1 MGAGQDDELTVIWLS
16 ALSCSRYAP
25 GGATCLDG
33 RDAAAEREDLQGLL
47 LSQAYDGSGTR
58 RRVHVV
64 LADAGD
70 NVKYADRVADLIAAR
85 RAAFGPR
92 VVAIGGGDSRTVTQR
107 AINMIDQA
115 RQSLGIDCD
124 AGSRLGAQ
132 VAPVWDAVAL
142 AQTLLTDGT
151 PKDLSQLSG
160 TLRLAGKPGTGSD
173 LLTVYHGRVSSG
185 GIPITKLCV
194 QHLAQGPRSSA
205 TCDTA
210 FRVPPAPGSTS

>member
-1 MGAGQDDELTVIWLS
+1 MSDGSV
-16 ALSCSRYAP
+16 SRYM
-25 GGATCLDG
+25 TND
-33 RDAAAEREDLQGLL
+33 
-47 LSQAYDGSGTR
+47 
-58 RRVHVV
+58 V
-64 LADAGD
+64 
-70 NVKYADRVADLIAAR
+70 AR
-85 RAAFGPR
+85 RNSGSSWPLYYYTSGYQCSDLLAQR
-92 VVAIGGGDSRTVTQR
+92 RSGGTSARSL
-107 AINMIDQA
+107 IDQA

-124 AGSRLGAQ
+124 AGSQLGAQ

-160 TLRLAGKPGTGSD
+160 TLRLAGKPGAGSD

-210 FRVPPAPGSTS
+210 FPVPPVPGSTS